1 VQPDNSADFRVFLDT
16 DSQFMHSESILRSGE
31 GTASQLEGILKY
43 IDEHTEERLRAN
55 AERLI
60 AWVQFRAADADR

>member
-1 VQPDNSADFRVFLDT
+1 MDLGMVHGPSWALYFKRA
-16 DSQFMHSESILRSGE
+16 EAILRSGE
-31 GTASQLEGILKY
+31 GTSSQLEGVLKY
-43 IDEHTEERLRAN
+43 IDEHTEEKLRAN